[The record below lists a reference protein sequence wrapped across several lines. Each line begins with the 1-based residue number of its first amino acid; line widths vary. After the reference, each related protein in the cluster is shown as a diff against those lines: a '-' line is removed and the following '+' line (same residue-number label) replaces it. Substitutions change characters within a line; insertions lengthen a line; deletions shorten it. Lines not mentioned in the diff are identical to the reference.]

1 MKIENEISNQWR
13 ILHKIY
19 NNRNETFDW
28 EDMKLAIEALL
39 DRERIRINPDYFD
52 IEK

>member
-28 EDMKLAIEALL
+28 EDMKLAIEALVNMKKIKV
-39 DRERIRINPDYFD
+39 DPYYFD
-52 IEK
+52 R

>member
-28 EDMKLAIEALL
+28 EDMKLAIEALVNMEKIKV
-39 DRERIRINPDYFD
+39 DPYYFD
-52 IEK
+52 R

>member
-28 EDMKLAIEALL
+28 EDMKQAIDALIYMEIL
-39 DRERIRINPDYFD
+39 KIDPYYFD
-52 IEK
+52 EK